1 MHPNDTGSTNF
12 NRRDFIKGSSFATL
26 MTLLGGVE
34 IVNQSARAVDV
45 DKLVAFQVKCAVI
58 GLGPWGREILT
69 ALSRQKE
76 AEIVA
81 VCDKYGPLLKRGAG
95 LAPKAEAVEDYKK
108 VLENKD
114 VRGVF
119 IATPTHQHKQIVI
132 DALQAGKHVYCEAPI
147 ASTIEDARAIALAA
161 QAAKKV
167 VFQAG
172 MQMRSDPQ
180 RHFLLTFIRS
190 GAIGK
195 TIKGRS
201 QWHRK
206 QSWRFPSSSA
216 EREKEINWRV
226 RQATSSGLAG
236 ELGVHQIDFASWYLN
251 GLPTAVTGFGGVMQW
266 DDGRDVP
273 DTVQAVFEYPD
284 GVKFSYECTL
294 ANSFDSDYEM
304 LFGTEAAVMLR
315 GTKAWLFKEADA
327 QMLGWEIYAR
337 KDVFYKETGIAL
349 VANATKSS
357 PAEGEKAAP
366 TEDPPYANGVLNNA
380 IESFLY
386 NVNEVGTAGEDLEGA
401 FKNPNDVV
409 ARAKVLAA
417 LKLQPYAGYKEAY
430 EAAVVA
436 IKANEAIVKG
446 GKVKFEKEWFDLA

>member
-1 MHPNDTGSTNF
+1 MYPSDTSSTNL
-12 NRRDFIKGSSFATL
+12 NRREFIKGSSFATL

-45 DKLVAFQVKCAVI
+45 DKLIAYQVKCGVI

-76 AEIVA
+76 AEIVS
-81 VCDKYGPLLKRGAG
+81 VCDKYAPLLKRGAG
-95 LAPKAEAVEDYKK
+95 LAPKADAVADYKK
-108 VLENKD
+108 VLEKKD
-114 VRGVF
+114 VKGVF

-147 ASTIEDARAIALAA
+147 ASTIQDARAIALAA
-161 QAAKKV
+161 KAAQKV

-172 MQMRSDPQ
+172 LQMRSDPQ

-195 TIKGRS
+195 TIKGRA

-206 QSWRFPSSSA
+206 QSWRFTSPNA

-236 ELGVHQIDFASWYLN
+236 ELGVHQLDFASWYFN
-251 GLPTAVTGFGGVMQW
+251 ARPTSVTGFGGVMHW
-266 DDGRDVP
+266 DDGRDVA
-273 DTVQAVFEYPD
+273 DTVQAVFEYPG

-337 KDVFYKETGIAL
+337 KETFYKETGIAL
-349 VANATKSS
+349 VAGATQSS
-357 PAEGEKAAP
+357 PREGDKAAP
-366 TEDPPYANGVLNNA
+366 AEEPPYANGVLTNA
-380 IESFLY
+380 IEAFLY
-386 NVNEVGTAGEDLEGA
+386 NANEVGTAVEDFEA
-401 FKNPNDVV
+401 TFNPNDVA

-417 LKLQPYAGYKEAY
+417 LKLQPYAGYKDAY

-446 GKVKFEKEWFDLA
+446 QKLKFEKEWFDLS